1 MSQSVESR
9 FVISEV
15 INYGGF
21 FGGNTITFDAA
32 PLESPDDTRTIVID
46 GKDLNNVPDRHM
58 ILAGMVLELVMEG
71 ERVDR
76 ARLLAAPSQAE
87 LRDALGPASVA
98 GPLDG
103 PALLSGRCP
112 SCGRWV
118 LADLLRPAG
127 CELCT
132 GSASSS

>member
-1 MSQSVESR
+1 MSPSVESR

-15 INYGGF
+15 HNYGGF
-21 FGGNTITFDAA
+21 FGGDTITFDAA
-32 PLESPDDTRTIVID
+32 PLGAPDDARTIVID

-58 ILAGMVLELVMEG
+58 ILAGMVLALEMEG

-112 SCGRWV
+112 RCERWV
-118 LADLLRPAG
+118 LPELLRPEN
-127 CELCT
+127 CELCADA
-132 GSASSS
+132 ASRS